1 MSAKEEVK
9 ETGDL
14 NFTFRGIR
22 YDKNGKV
29 MIKDDRVEIV
39 RKETKVRYTQ
49 LLEEHLISVE
59 MLKEEVCRLSGI
71 MKEMAKLEIIAAEK
85 NIDREIKRLAEMIVV
100 DKEGEAFARQ

>member
-14 NFTFRGIR
+14 KFTFRGIS

-59 MLKEEVCRLSGI
+59 ILKEEVCRLSGI
-71 MKEMAKLEIIAAEK
+71 MKEIANNEIIEVE
-85 NIDREIKRLAEMIVV
+85 NIIDREIKRLAEMVVV
-100 DKEGEAFARQ
+100 DKEGEVFARQ